1 MLTRFHNRFLIG
13 FDRYQL
19 DLIIYN
25 WLISREIYVDML
37 NLNLV
42 CVYKKKQLEQVLFT
56 SQNSQLKEIRII

>member
-1 MLTRFHNRFLIG
+1 MFTRFHKGFLIG

-42 CVYKKKQLEQVLFT
+42 CVYEKLVVEPSFVYF
-56 SQNSQLKEIRII
+56 SE